1 MIKTGE
7 WGSMKYKKSIIL
19 LMLAIFLFSITSV
32 CASEIDNPIASE
44 DTSQIE
50 LSVNDEMS
58 MDNLQTS
65 ENNDELALD
74 DNDESVSSQTV
85 TEVLSVE
92 DNSTY
97 SELSLEI
104 NQSGNV
110 TLTHKNYVYDNSSGS
125 INISEANKVIDGDGA
140 VIDMAGSTIRA
151 FYVSADGVT
160 IKNLTIKNANYDG
173 SGGAIYFSSS
183 GTVINC
189 NLPSKIS
196 IGILDFAVML
206 TVLLLV
212 VREVTFT

>member
-1 MIKTGE
+1 MEFRKTI
-7 WGSMKYKKSIIL
+7 IIL
-19 LMLAIFLFSITSV
+19 MLTIFLFSITSV

-65 ENNDELALD
+65 EKNDELALE

-189 NLPSKIS
+189 NS
-196 IGILDFAVML
+196 
-206 TVLLLV
+206 
-212 VREVTFT
+212 